1 VPADEDPPRG
11 RRVLGKERMEGFS
24 DGVYGFAATLLVL
37 DLVPR
42 PPGSALQ
49 QVLHAWPG
57 YLAYLVS
64 FLTIG
69 VSWLLHTALTDQ
81 LAQVDQLFLRLNL
94 LVLLVVVF
102 LPFPTGLIADA
113 LRRDDISGGRVYVTL
128 YGLTLLA
135 IRLLGFTLDAYAR
148 YEHLYSPAGEGEE
161 LQSTQRKFLPVVIG
175 YVIAILIGL
184 LLPVAAVALYFGIA
198 VYLVVPFREAA
209 RVLARRHSS
218 GQ

>member
-1 VPADEDPPRG
+1 MPAAPDTPRG
-11 RRVLGKERMEGFS
+11 RRVLSKDRMEGFS
-24 DGVYGFAATLLVL
+24 DGVFGFAATLLVL
-37 DLVPR
+37 DIALR
-42 PPGSALQ
+42 PPGTPLQ
-49 QVLHAWPG
+49 QVLHAWPA

-81 LAQVDQLFLRLNL
+81 LAGVDQLFLRLNL

-102 LPFPTGLIADA
+102 LPFPTGLVADA
-113 LRRDDISGGRVYVTL
+113 LRHDDTSGERVYVTL

-135 IRLLGFTLDAYAR
+135 ISLLGAALDAYAR
-148 YEHLYSPAGEGEE
+148 YQHLYSPAKEGEE
-161 LQSTQRKFLPVVIG
+161 LDRTQRKSLPAVIG

-184 LLPVAAVALYFGIA
+184 LLPVAAVALYFGLA

-209 RVLARRHSS
+209 RVLRRRH
-218 GQ
+218 GTRQ

>member
-1 VPADEDPPRG
+1 
-11 RRVLGKERMEGFS
+11 MEGFS
-24 DGVYGFAATLLVL
+24 DGVFGFAATLLVL
-37 DLVPR
+37 DIMVH
-42 PPGSALQ
+42 PPGTALQ

-81 LAQVDQLFLRLNL
+81 LAGVDQLFLRLNL

-102 LPFPTGLIADA
+102 LPFPTGLVAEYLHKTGDE
-113 LRRDDISGGRVYVTL
+113 RVYVTL

-135 IRLLGFTLDAYAR
+135 ISLLGSALDAYAR
-148 YEHLYSPAGEGEE
+148 YQRLYSRAGEGEE
-161 LQSTQRKFLPVVIG
+161 LHRTQRKFLPAVIG

-184 LLPVAAVALYFGIA
+184 LLPVAAVALYFGLA

-209 RVLARRHSS
+209 RVLIRRHSS
-218 GQ
+218 RQ